1 MKKLNIGRF
10 DRFKLMAHALF
21 GKKKKRM
28 VISLWHEFYRP
39 PYGGGNQFM
48 LAIKD
53 AFERRGHLVV
63 CNVISPQ
70 VDIHLCNSAWF
81 DIDVFERSS
90 RKYAV
95 KMIHRIDGPVSLYR
109 GEGMAEDTK
118 IHDIN
123 KKFAS
128 ATVYQSRYCME
139 KSMELGLRAIRPTV
153 IGNSVNAS
161 IFHDRGRLP
170 FSKDRKTKI
179 ISSAWSDNPLK
190 GGPLYK
196 WLDSHLDWERY
207 EYTFVGRV
215 QQSFDNIKH
224 IPPLPSEEL
233 AEQLRQHDI
242 FLSASQHEPC
252 SNALMEALSCGLPA
266 VYRNTGGNPELVG
279 KGGLP
284 FTDESDVLRQLDRVA
299 ADWQGFH
306 EGIVVKSID
315 EIADS
320 YLELA
325 SDICGKSLTGGING
339 VGL

>member
-1 MKKLNIGRF
+1 MNIGRF
-10 DRFKLMAHALF
+10 DRLKLMAHALS
-21 GKKKKRM
+21 GKKQQRL

-53 AFERRGHLVV
+53 AFEKRGHLVV
-63 CNVISPQ
+63 CNIISPR
-70 VDIHLCNSAWF
+70 VDVHLCNSAWF
-81 DIDVFERSS
+81 DIDLFERSS
-90 RKYAV
+90 RKYPV

-118 IHDIN
+118 IHNIN
-123 KKFAS
+123 KRFAS

-139 KSMELGLRAIRPTV
+139 KSQELGLRAVNPSV
-153 IGNSVNAS
+153 ISNSVNSS
-161 IFHDRGRLP
+161 IFHSRSRLP
-170 FSKDRKTKI
+170 FASDRKVRI

-196 WLDSHLDWERY
+196 WLDTHLDWDRF

-215 QQSFDNIKH
+215 QQTFENIRH
-224 IPPLPSEEL
+224 IPPQSSEGL

-284 FTDESDVLRQLDRVA
+284 FADESDVLVQLDKVVTDYQAFR
-299 ADWQGFH
+299 DN
-306 EGIVVKSID
+306 IVTKSID
-315 EIADS
+315 EIAES
-320 YLELA
+320 YLEVA
-325 SDICGKSLTGGING
+325 RNICKGNPEMNPAGNTR
-339 VGL
+339 